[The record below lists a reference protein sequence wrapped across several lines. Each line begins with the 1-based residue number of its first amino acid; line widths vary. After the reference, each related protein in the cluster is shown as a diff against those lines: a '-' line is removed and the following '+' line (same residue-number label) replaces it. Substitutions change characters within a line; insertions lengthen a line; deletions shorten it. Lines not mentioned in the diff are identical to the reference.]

1 MGSLVAR
8 MITPGLHDDARRSR
22 SITGLLRTRY
32 NAFVDDR
39 PHSSLDAV
47 VECYK
52 RDLDLT
58 LLRENLKRTPTER
71 LMALQELQR
80 FADEL
85 RRAGEKAQRRD

>member
-1 MGSLVAR
+1 
-8 MITPGLHDDARRSR
+8 
-22 SITGLLRTRY
+22 
-32 NAFVDDR
+32 VDE
-39 PHSSLDAV
+39 PSGSSLDAV

-58 LLRENLKRTPTER
+58 LLRENLNRTPTER

-85 RRAGEKAQRRD
+85 RRAGEKTLRRD

>member
-1 MGSLVAR
+1 M
-8 MITPGLHDDARRSR
+8 
-22 SITGLLRTRY
+22 
-32 NAFVDDR
+32 DDR

-80 FADEL
+80 FAAEL
-85 RRAGEKAQRRD
+85 RRAGEKAQRSG